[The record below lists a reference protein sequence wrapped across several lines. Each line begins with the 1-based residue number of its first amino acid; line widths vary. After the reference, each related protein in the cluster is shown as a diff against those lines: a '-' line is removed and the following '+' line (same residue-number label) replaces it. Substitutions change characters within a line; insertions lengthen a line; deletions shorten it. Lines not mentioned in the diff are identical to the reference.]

1 MIIPAQSSTNNNNKM
16 TTAVASIALL
26 SSKFRLIVPSAIRD
40 MTTLKAAREIGG
52 HHYEPAD
59 VDIFCGRGKGFYNRP
74 GNKTFRTL
82 VCSYI
87 PAYLAAK
94 TKVDKSAVLNTI
106 VDKVRAL
113 TDPVTGRPAQFIKFS
128 KKTGWVEIGDEQARE
143 KVGHAMRE
151 AISSVEEQQQGVSTG
166 GVLPTTSLLPGN
178 NNSKKCKMTKA
189 AACSRGKPQQQAI
202 ITSQPMPLPIY
213 SAPVESISVCR
224 QEDSSMVMMEE
235 DLGDAEPYYLNE
247 EFARQMPVLTTD
259 PTNLLWRP
267 ISSSM
272 RRGSAG
278 RSSFLSRDSMS
289 SEMMRAAIESFIG
302 I

>member
-1 MIIPAQSSTNNNNKM
+1 MIIPAQSNTNNNNNKM

-113 TDPVTGRPAQFIKFS
+113 TDPITGRPAQFIKFS

-151 AISSVEEQQQGVSTG
+151 AISSVEEQQGYSS
-166 GVLPTTSLLPGN
+166 GVLPTSLPG

-189 AACSRGKPQQQAI
+189 AASRGKPLQA
-202 ITSQPMPLPIY
+202 ITSQPTPLPIY

-224 QEDSSMVMMEE
+224 QEDSSMVMME

-247 EFARQMPVLTTD
+247 FARQLPVLTTD

-267 ISSSM
+267 SSSM